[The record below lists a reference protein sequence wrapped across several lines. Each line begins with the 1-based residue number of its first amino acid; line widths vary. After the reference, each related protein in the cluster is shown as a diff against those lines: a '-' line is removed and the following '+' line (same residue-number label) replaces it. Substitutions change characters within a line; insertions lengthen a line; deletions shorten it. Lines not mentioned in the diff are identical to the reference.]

1 MSIESGGFWGSDSA
15 DERPEWDTEELEHY
29 EEMMPTKEQEWHNE
43 LKIGEYVRN
52 ISKTSKYYGKV
63 GQIIKKDFSIHVKY
77 HGEPVRGRH
86 PAKILIREKV
96 HFEDDLFT
104 MK

>member
-1 MSIESGGFWGSDSA
+1 MID
-15 DERPEWDTEELEHY
+15 EELDRW
-29 EEMMPTKEQEWHNE
+29 EEWTTKEQEYHNS

-52 ISKTSKYYGKV
+52 ISKTSRYYGRV
-63 GQIIKKDFSIHVKY
+63 GRIVEKGFSVHVRY
-77 HGEPVRGRH
+77 EGFNALGRH
-86 PAKILIREKV
+86 PAKILRRETV